1 MLTHLR
7 INDVVLIEKLDI
19 EFKTGLCALTGETGA
34 GKSILLDS
42 LGLALGARAET
53 GLIRK
58 GAEQAAVTAVFQIA
72 DKHPAQ
78 KILQDSEIEC
88 QDGEL
93 ILRRVIGSAG
103 KSRAFVNDQPVSLN
117 LLRTLGQTLVEI
129 HGQFDNHGL
138 LNPQTHR
145 AILDD
150 YAGIGA
156 EVESL
161 WLNWKTERETLEEM
175 KTSFARARTEEAF
188 LRTALEDLDALEPRT
203 GEEETL
209 SMLRERLMHR
219 DQALEAL
226 STAHELLNAENDPVR
241 RAWSLL
247 GRVSD
252 KIGGDLPKAMESLDR
267 GLNEIQEAASIIRDL
282 SEQLQESDHDLAAI
296 DERLFALRAQ
306 ARKHNVDPDGLPQ
319 IRETIARKLS
329 MIGQGEDG
337 LAAQEIAV
345 EAARKS
351 YIAEARKISA
361 RRWKFAAELNA
372 RVQRELGP
380 LKLEKARFVTSI
392 ETLEESDWGP
402 HGMDRI
408 AFLVSTNP
416 GADPGPLHKI
426 ASGGEM
432 SRFMLALKV
441 VSAQA
446 GSTHSFIFDEVDTG
460 IGGGTADA
468 VGERLSRLAKEKQ
481 VLVVTHAPQIA
492 ARAKH
497 HWVVEKSGDETVSTT
512 ITPLETR
519 AQRAE
524 EIARML
530 AGATITPEAR
540 AAAES
545 LLRTGTE
552 SA

>member
-1 MLTHLR
+1 MLTHLQ
-7 INDVVLIEKLDI
+7 INDVVLIEKLKI
-19 EFKTGLCALTGETGA
+19 EFKSGLCALTGETGA

-58 GAEQAAVTAVFQIA
+58 GAEQASVTAVFRISEN
-72 DKHPAQ
+72 HPAL
-78 KILQDSEIEC
+78 KILQDAEIEC
-88 QDGEL
+88 EEGDL

-103 KSRAFVNDQPVSLN
+103 KSRAFINDQPVSLN

-150 YAGIGA
+150 YAGIGPDVA
-156 EVESL
+156 NL
-161 WLNWKTERETLEEM
+161 WTAWKDERETLEEM
-175 KTSFARARTEEAF
+175 KASVARARAEESF
-188 LRTALEDLDALEPRT
+188 LRAALEDLDALEPRT
-203 GEEETL
+203 GEEGTL
-209 SMLRERLMHR
+209 SILRERLIHR
-219 DQALEAL
+219 EQVLEAL
-226 STAHELLNAENDPVR
+226 NAAHELLNAENDPVR
-241 RAWSLL
+241 RAWALL
-247 GRVSD
+247 DRVSD
-252 KIGGDLPKAMESLDR
+252 KIGGDLQKALESLDR
-267 GLNEIQEAASIIRDL
+267 GLNEIQEAAAVIRDL
-282 SEQLQESDHDLAAI
+282 SEELQDSDHDLAAI

-306 ARKHNVDPDGLPQ
+306 ARKHNCQPDELPQ
-319 IRETIARKLS
+319 VRESIARRLS
-329 MIGQGEDG
+329 MIGQGEDS
-337 LAAQEIAV
+337 LAAQEKRV
-345 EAARKS
+345 EDARKS
-351 YIAEARKISA
+351 YVAEARKISA

-372 RVQRELGP
+372 RVQRELAP

-402 HGMDRI
+402 HGLDRI
-408 AFLVSTNP
+408 AFLVATNP
-416 GADPGPLHKI
+416 GTDPGPLHKI

-460 IGGGTADA
+460 IGGGTAYA

-552 SA
+552 

>member
-1 MLTHLR
+1 MLTHLQ
-7 INDVVLIEKLDI
+7 INDVVLIEKLEI

-58 GAEQAAVTAVFQIA
+58 GAEQASVTAIFRIA
-72 DKHPAQ
+72 ENHPAL
-78 KILQDSEIEC
+78 KILQDAEIEP

-103 KSRAFVNDQPVSLN
+103 KSRAFINDQPVSLN
-117 LLRTLGQTLVEI
+117 LLRALGQTLVEI
-129 HGQFDNHGL
+129 HGQFVNHGL

-145 AILDD
+145 AILDG

-156 EVESL
+156 EVETL
-161 WLNWKTERETLEEM
+161 WAAWKAERETLEEM
-175 KTSFARARTEEAF
+175 KAEVARARREESF
-188 LRTALEDLDALEPRT
+188 LQTAIEDLDALEPRT
-203 GEEETL
+203 GEEGTL
-209 SMLRERLMHR
+209 SILRERLMHR
-219 DQALEAL
+219 EQVLEAL
-226 STAHELLNAENDPVR
+226 NAAHELLNAENDPVR

-247 GRVSD
+247 DRVSD
-252 KIGGDLPKAMESLDR
+252 KIGGDLQKALECLDR
-267 GLNEIQEAASIIRDL
+267 GLNEIQEAASVIRDL
-282 SEQLQESDHDLAAI
+282 SEELQDSDHDLAAI

-306 ARKHNVDPDGLPQ
+306 ARKHNCGPDDLPQ
-319 IRETIARKLS
+319 IRESIARKLA

-337 LAAQEIAV
+337 LAAQEKIV
-345 EAARKS
+345 ESARKS
-351 YIAEARKISA
+351 YVAEARKISA

-372 RVQRELGP
+372 RVQRELAP

-392 ETLEESDWGP
+392 ENLEEPDWGP

-408 AFLVSTNP
+408 AFLVATNP

-468 VGERLSRLAKEKQ
+468 VGERLARLAKEKQ

-492 ARAKH
+492 ARAAH
-497 HWVVEKSGDETVSTT
+497 HWVVEKSGDSKVTTT

-519 AQRAE
+519 TQRAE

-552 SA
+552 